1 MSAAKPGKFVVVYRG
16 SSALLT
22 QYTLVELAEWDGYH
36 GYKVISSGNYPEI
49 RDLVKRLNEAAE
61 NE

>member
-1 MSAAKPGKFVVVYRG
+1 MSANKPQKFVVVYRG

-36 GYKVISSGNYPEI
+36 GYKVISSGTYPEI
-49 RDLVKRLNEAAE
+49 RDLVKRLNDAAE